1 MPVLNLPVTG
11 SDIGII
17 DSEGVVF
24 NWQKRMLVFCG
35 GKQVLNTNV
44 STVYSVS
51 QPFLVH
57 GTLFD

>member
-1 MPVLNLPVTG
+1 MAVLNLPVTG

-44 STVYSVS
+44 STV
-51 QPFLVH
+51 
-57 GTLFD
+57 